1 MLKLMAHEAQD
12 FLNPFYFKKIIC
24 EEEFYRFTNALKNY
38 RTNLQSNANQNEDSL
53 VANALKP
60 FFEALWFQA
69 EAKHKQKG
77 NSEID
82 LALKKDSAVSVII
95 EAKKPESKEIPS
107 AENPNAKALHEAI
120 LYYFREREM
129 GNLGIKSIV
138 LTDFYRFFIIKSRAF
153 ESVFYENPAFKKLYA
168 NFTAPNSLFKG
179 NTDEFYNE
187 SKRILDLSEI
197 ELNYFCIDLA
207 RIFNENDFSFP
218 SIKPIFKVLN
228 REFLLDEFSPNDANV
243 LNERFYRELLYIM
256 GLDEFKEGKN
266 ILIKPSKESKI
277 EQNTLYKCI
286 LDKLPSENRNF
297 DFAMQFVILWLNRI
311 LFLKL
316 VEANLVRFNADKNLK
331 FLHLSKV
338 IDFKTLSNLFFE
350 ILAKM
355 PDERKDSPLSFLP
368 YLNSSLFERHKCE
381 ETLDISALDDN
392 AKLAYFNETQLKDKF
407 AKKKQGDVGLLAY
420 IFEFLDAFDFGSDEG
435 SGELATQKELIS
447 SSVLGLVFE
456 KLNGYKEGSFFT
468 PSFITGYMCKESL
481 EKVVVQK
488 FGDLGLNAPNLAV
501 LKSQILININAD
513 FGFRDKA
520 LKILK
525 SIKIC
530 DPAVGSG
537 HFLVSALCE
546 MVRIYRE
553 LGLVEDTLN
562 ACEIAVHNDEVHI
575 SKDSKVFT
583 YQKPRANN
591 ENHKIQKSLFN
602 LKKSI
607 IENNLFGVDINPNS
621 VEICKLR
628 LWIEL
633 LKNSYYLV
641 DLDDGFNAN
650 LSDKIHQMQTLPN
663 IDINIKCGNSL
674 ISYFDLRHSLAE
686 YPNIAVKIK
695 EYKNAVADYK
705 EGFFTSKRQIDKTIN
720 ELNESFRNFLFH
732 SKFAKEISAFRKKC
746 SEYSAKYGDY
756 LARDDKNLSPF
767 IAQSFGIFDF
777 DKESAKCD
785 FEKLKRCYDSIFN
798 LQSHKSFEWRF
809 EFPEVLDE
817 NGDFMGFDLVIGNP
831 PYIKEADNKR
841 LFEKTKD
848 LRTYQGKMD
857 IWYHFVGKGLDLV
870 KNKHIVTFIATNNWT
885 TNTGAQNL
893 RNVILR
899 ESQILNLVDFG
910 AYMCFDSASIQTM
923 IMEFQKCDSIP
934 KSYAITYA
942 KIETK
947 KPTDSHRDAVLA
959 RQIFEDNIYLTP
971 IITPKNLID
980 KTLNFVDTDKDLV
993 LNKILKNGKFRFDDL
1008 EIQIGIGLTDK
1019 VKRRMDLANH
1029 KIGEGIFQLSTQEL
1043 KNLNLSTKEKKL
1055 IKPLYTTKEL
1065 CKFYGNP
1072 KNNEWVIYT
1081 DSSFKNPK
1089 SMDKYPNLKRHL
1101 DKFKSVITSDNKPY
1115 GLHRAKQERFFNQTP
1130 SIVSLRKC
1138 PNEPIF
1144 TYVDFDCYVTS
1155 TFFIIQTNRIDMK
1168 YLTGI
1173 LNSKLIA
1180 FWLRYKGKLQGTHYQ
1195 IDKEPLLKIPIVKP
1209 NAKNRK
1215 IADEIVNLVDKILE
1229 SKSQGKE
1236 TSALE
1241 SQVDDLVYEL
1251 YDLSKIEKALV
1262 ES

>member
-1 MLKLMAHEAQD
+1 MAHEAQD

-24 EEEFYRFTNALKNY
+24 EDEFYSFTNALKNY

-60 FFEALWFQA
+60 FFEALLFQA

-153 ESVFYENPAFKKLYA
+153 ESVFYENPAFKKLYE

-179 NTDEFYNE
+179 NTDEFYRE

-207 RIFNENDFSFP
+207 RIFDENDFSFP

-674 ISYFDLRHSLAE
+674 ISRFKLDDSLPTTQNIKNQISEYKKLVFD
-686 YPNIAVKIK
+686 
-695 EYKNAVADYK
+695 YKNADQNISTTKKSDIVAKIYAIKQTFRLTLKDPK
-705 EGFFTSKRQIDKTIN
+705 TKR
-720 ELNESFRNFLFH
+720 ELENAIKKHTALYGLFMLDDESLLDGLDSGISNTF
-732 SKFAKEISAFRKKC
+732 ISA
-746 SEYSAKYGDY
+746 
-756 LARDDKNLSPF
+756 NLSE
-767 IAQSFGIFDF
+767 AEQKDAVTSFANIKFLRH
-777 DKESAKCD
+777 
-785 FEKLKRCYDSIFN
+785 KLDSN
-798 LQSHKSFEWRF
+798 GNGYKNAFEWRF

-817 NGDFMGFDLVIGNP
+817 NGDFMGFDLMIGNP
-831 PYIKEADNKR
+831 PYVLILKER
-841 LFEKTKD
+841 LEYGRYKNTYKTANSSKINLYNLFFEKGLTLIGKD
-848 LRTYQGKMD
+848 SFLSFVTPNTYLSSSHTQILRDMLLNETCIYDIVEYTEKQRVFKKAAQAVATIVLTNKKLPNHKVKLTTSKQGKQICLQNDLKKRNLLLYISPLIEKIEQQKARLKDYFD
-857 IWYHFVGKGLDLV
+857 IFQGEVNLTTKKQFYSTKKGKNRLPMWRGDNVGKYYPQSQPKEWCDIKASNTHNTIRRIVIQQISNQGQPFRTKAFISD
-870 KNKHIVTFIATNNWT
+870 KNFICGNSTN
-885 TNTGAQNL
+885 
-893 RNVILR
+893 
-899 ESQILNLVDFG
+899 
-910 AYMCFDSASIQTM
+910 
-923 IMEFQKCDSIP
+923 
-934 KSYAITYA
+934 
-942 KIETK
+942 
-947 KPTDSHRDAVLA
+947 
-959 RQIFEDNIYLTP
+959 YL
-971 IITPKNLID
+971 I
-980 KTLNFVDTDKDLV
+980 
-993 LNKILKNGKFRFDDL
+993 
-1008 EIQIGIGLTDK
+1008 
-1019 VKRRMDLANH
+1019 A
-1029 KIGEGIFQLSTQEL
+1029 
-1043 KNLNLSTKEKKL
+1043 
-1055 IKPLYTTKEL
+1055 
-1065 CKFYGNP
+1065 
-1072 KNNEWVIYT
+1072 KNNE
-1081 DSSFKNPK
+1081 
-1089 SMDKYPNLKRHL
+1089 NLYFYL
-1101 DKFKSVITSDNKPY
+1101 
-1115 GLHRAKQERFFNQTP
+1115 GL
-1130 SIVSLRKC
+1130 I
-1138 PNEPIF
+1138 
-1144 TYVDFDCYVTS
+1144 
-1155 TFFIIQTNRIDMK
+1155 
-1168 YLTGI
+1168 
-1173 LNSKLIA
+1173 NSKA
-1180 FWLRYKGKLQGTHYQ
+1180 FNFYFNYFSFTNHITVGELERVP
-1195 IDKEPLLKIPIVKP
+1195 IPKITT
-1209 NAKNRK
+1209 KNKK
-1215 IADEIVNLVDKILE
+1215 IADKIINLVDKILE
-1229 SKSQGKE
+1229 SKAQGKE
-1236 TSALE
+1236 TTPLE
-1241 SQVDDLVYEL
+1241 SQIDDLVYKL
-1251 YDLSKIEKALV
+1251 YDLSKIEKAFV

>member
-24 EEEFYRFTNALKNY
+24 EEEFYRFTNALKDY

-53 VANALKP
+53 VANALNPLLQSLGFTTAIKRK
-60 FFEALWFQA
+60 LRG
-69 EAKHKQKG
+69 K
-77 NSEID
+77 SEID
-82 LALKKDSAVSVII
+82 LVLTKDGAVSVII
-95 EAKKPESKEIPS
+95 EAKKPDSKEMPS

-153 ESVFYENPAFKKLYA
+153 ESVFYENPAFKKLYE

-179 NTDEFYNE
+179 NTDEFYRE

-207 RIFNENDFSFP
+207 RIFDENDFSFP
-218 SIKPIFKVLN
+218 SIKPIFKALN

-266 ILIKPSKESKI
+266 ILIKPSKESKDG
-277 EQNTLYKCI
+277 QNTFYHLIDSHLTQIDSTKSDI
-286 LDKLPSENRNF
+286 DTI
-297 DFAMQFVILWLNRI
+297 MQYIILWLNRI

-316 VEANLVRFNADKNLK
+316 IEANLVRFNADKNLK

-407 AKKKQGDVGLLAY
+407 AKKKQGDMGLLAY

-641 DLDDGFNAN
+641 DSDDGFNAN

-674 ISYFDLRHSLAE
+674 ISRFKLDDSFPTTQNIKNQISDYKRLVFD
-686 YPNIAVKIK
+686 
-695 EYKNAVADYK
+695 YKNADQNISTTKKSDIVAKIYAIKQTFRLTLKDPK
-705 EGFFTSKRQIDKTIN
+705 TKR
-720 ELNESFRNFLFH
+720 ELENAIKKHTALYGLFMLDDESLLDGLDSGISNTF
-732 SKFAKEISAFRKKC
+732 ISA
-746 SEYSAKYGDY
+746 
-756 LARDDKNLSPF
+756 NLSE
-767 IAQSFGIFDF
+767 AEQKDAVTSFANIKFLRH
-777 DKESAKCD
+777 
-785 FEKLKRCYDSIFN
+785 KLDSN
-798 LQSHKSFEWRF
+798 GNGYKNAFEWRF

-817 NGDFMGFDLVIGNP
+817 NGDFIGFDLVIGNP
-831 PYIKEADNKR
+831 PYVLILKER
-841 LFEKTKD
+841 LEYGRYKNTYKTANSSKVNLYNLFFEKGLTLIGKD
-848 LRTYQGKMD
+848 SFLSFVTPNTYLSSSHTQILRDILLNETCIYDIVEYTEKQRVFKKAAQAVATIVLTNKKLPNHKVKLTTSKQGKQICLQDDLKKRNLLLYISPLIEKIEQQKARLKDYFD
-857 IWYHFVGKGLDLV
+857 IFQGEVNLTTKKQFYSTKKGKNRLPMWRGDNVGKYYPQSQPKEYCDIKASNTHNAIRRIVIQQISNQGQPFRTKAFISD
-870 KNKHIVTFIATNNWT
+870 KNFICGNSTN
-885 TNTGAQNL
+885 
-893 RNVILR
+893 
-899 ESQILNLVDFG
+899 
-910 AYMCFDSASIQTM
+910 
-923 IMEFQKCDSIP
+923 
-934 KSYAITYA
+934 
-942 KIETK
+942 
-947 KPTDSHRDAVLA
+947 
-959 RQIFEDNIYLTP
+959 YL
-971 IITPKNLID
+971 I
-980 KTLNFVDTDKDLV
+980 
-993 LNKILKNGKFRFDDL
+993 
-1008 EIQIGIGLTDK
+1008 
-1019 VKRRMDLANH
+1019 A
-1029 KIGEGIFQLSTQEL
+1029 
-1043 KNLNLSTKEKKL
+1043 
-1055 IKPLYTTKEL
+1055 
-1065 CKFYGNP
+1065 
-1072 KNNEWVIYT
+1072 KNNE
-1081 DSSFKNPK
+1081 
-1089 SMDKYPNLKRHL
+1089 NLYFYL
-1101 DKFKSVITSDNKPY
+1101 
-1115 GLHRAKQERFFNQTP
+1115 GL
-1130 SIVSLRKC
+1130 I
-1138 PNEPIF
+1138 
-1144 TYVDFDCYVTS
+1144 
-1155 TFFIIQTNRIDMK
+1155 
-1168 YLTGI
+1168 
-1173 LNSKLIA
+1173 NSKA
-1180 FWLRYKGKLQGTHYQ
+1180 FNFYFNYFSFTNHITVGELERVP
-1195 IDKEPLLKIPIVKP
+1195 IPKIT
-1209 NAKNRK
+1209 AKNQK
-1215 IADEIVNLVDKILE
+1215 IADKIVNLVEKILE
-1229 SKSQGKE
+1229 SKSQGKDS
-1236 TSALE
+1236 TAIE
-1241 SQVDDLVYEL
+1241 SQIDDLVYEL

>member
-24 EEEFYRFTNALKNY
+24 EDEFYSFINALKNY

-179 NTDEFYNE
+179 NTDEFYRE
-187 SKRILDLSEI
+187 SKHILDLSEI

-207 RIFNENDFSFP
+207 RIFDENDFSFP
-218 SIKPIFKVLN
+218 SIKPIFKALN

-537 HFLVSALCE
+537 HFLVSTLCE

-583 YQKPRANN
+583 YQKPSANN

-641 DLDDGFNAN
+641 DSDDGFNAN

-674 ISYFDLRHSLAE
+674 ISRFKLDDSLPTTQNIKNQISEYKKLVFD
-686 YPNIAVKIK
+686 
-695 EYKNAVADYK
+695 YKNADQNISTTKKSDIVAKIHAIKQTFRLTLKDPK
-705 EGFFTSKRQIDKTIN
+705 TKR
-720 ELNESFRNFLFH
+720 ELENAIKKHTALYGLFMLDDESLLDGLDSGISNTF
-732 SKFAKEISAFRKKC
+732 ISA
-746 SEYSAKYGDY
+746 
-756 LARDDKNLSPF
+756 NLSE
-767 IAQSFGIFDF
+767 AEQKDAVTSFANIKFLRH
-777 DKESAKCD
+777 
-785 FEKLKRCYDSIFN
+785 KLDSN
-798 LQSHKSFEWRF
+798 GNGYKNAFEWRF

-817 NGDFMGFDLVIGNP
+817 NGDFIGFDLVIGNP
-831 PYIKEADNKR
+831 PYVLILKER
-841 LFEKTKD
+841 LEYGRYKNTYKTANSSKINLYNLFFEKGLTLIGKD
-848 LRTYQGKMD
+848 SFLSFVTPNTYLSSSHTQILRDMLLNETCIYDIVEYTEKQRVFKKAAQAVATIVLTNKKLPNHKVKLTTSKQGKQICLQDDLKKRNLLLYISPLIEKIEQQKARLKDYFD
-857 IWYHFVGKGLDLV
+857 IFQGEVNLTTKKQFYSTKKGKNRLPMWRGDNVGKYYPQSQPKEWCDIKASNTHNAIRRIVIQQISNQGQPFRTKAFISD
-870 KNKHIVTFIATNNWT
+870 KNFICGNSTN
-885 TNTGAQNL
+885 
-893 RNVILR
+893 
-899 ESQILNLVDFG
+899 
-910 AYMCFDSASIQTM
+910 
-923 IMEFQKCDSIP
+923 
-934 KSYAITYA
+934 
-942 KIETK
+942 
-947 KPTDSHRDAVLA
+947 
-959 RQIFEDNIYLTP
+959 YL
-971 IITPKNLID
+971 I
-980 KTLNFVDTDKDLV
+980 
-993 LNKILKNGKFRFDDL
+993 
-1008 EIQIGIGLTDK
+1008 
-1019 VKRRMDLANH
+1019 A
-1029 KIGEGIFQLSTQEL
+1029 
-1043 KNLNLSTKEKKL
+1043 
-1055 IKPLYTTKEL
+1055 
-1065 CKFYGNP
+1065 
-1072 KNNEWVIYT
+1072 KNNE
-1081 DSSFKNPK
+1081 
-1089 SMDKYPNLKRHL
+1089 NLYFYL
-1101 DKFKSVITSDNKPY
+1101 
-1115 GLHRAKQERFFNQTP
+1115 GL
-1130 SIVSLRKC
+1130 I
-1138 PNEPIF
+1138 
-1144 TYVDFDCYVTS
+1144 
-1155 TFFIIQTNRIDMK
+1155 
-1168 YLTGI
+1168 
-1173 LNSKLIA
+1173 NSKA
-1180 FWLRYKGKLQGTHYQ
+1180 FNFYFNYFSFTNHITVGELERVP
-1195 IDKEPLLKIPIVKP
+1195 IPKITT
-1209 NAKNRK
+1209 KNKK
-1215 IADEIVNLVDKILE
+1215 IADKIINLVDKILE
-1229 SKSQGKE
+1229 SKSQGKD

>member
-1 MLKLMAHEAQD
+1 MAHEAQD

-24 EEEFYRFTNALKNY
+24 EEEFYRFTNALKDY

-53 VANALKP
+53 VANALNPLLQSLGFTTAIKRK
-60 FFEALWFQA
+60 LRG
-69 EAKHKQKG
+69 K
-77 NSEID
+77 SEID
-82 LALKKDSAVSVII
+82 LVLTKDGAVSVII
-95 EAKKPESKEIPS
+95 EAKKPDSKEMPS

-153 ESVFYENPAFKKLYA
+153 ESVFYENPAFKKLYE

-179 NTDEFYNE
+179 NTDEFYRE

-207 RIFNENDFSFP
+207 RIFDENDFSFP
-218 SIKPIFKVLN
+218 SIKPIFKALN

-266 ILIKPSKESKI
+266 ILIKPSKESKDG
-277 EQNTLYKCI
+277 QNTFYHLIDSHLTQIDSTKSDI
-286 LDKLPSENRNF
+286 DTI
-297 DFAMQFVILWLNRI
+297 MQYIILWLNRI

-316 VEANLVRFNADKNLK
+316 IEANLVRFNADKNLK

-537 HFLVSALCE
+537 HFLVSALNA
-546 MVRIYRE
+546 MIGIYDA
-553 LGLVEDTLN
+553 LGLIENIDSGNVAIIGD
-562 ACEIAVHNDEVHI
+562 EIIVREKNGLI
-575 SKDSKVFT
+575 FT

-674 ISYFDLRHSLAE
+674 ISRFKLDDSLPTTQNIKNQISEYKKLVFD
-686 YPNIAVKIK
+686 
-695 EYKNAVADYK
+695 YKNADSVILKPNKKDIEKKIDNLKATFRLTLKDSKTKK
-705 EGFFTSKRQIDKTIN
+705 ELEKAIKTHTA
-720 ELNESFRNFLFH
+720 LYGLFMLDDESLLDGLDSGISNTF
-732 SKFAKEISAFRKKC
+732 ISA
-746 SEYSAKYGDY
+746 
-756 LARDDKNLSPF
+756 NLSE
-767 IAQSFGIFDF
+767 AEQKDAVTSFANIKFLRH
-777 DKESAKCD
+777 
-785 FEKLKRCYDSIFN
+785 KLDSN
-798 LQSHKSFEWRF
+798 GNGYKNAFEWRF

-831 PYIKEADNKR
+831 PYVLILKER
-841 LFEKTKD
+841 LEYGRYKNTYKTANSSKINLYNLFFEKGLTLIGKD
-848 LRTYQGKMD
+848 SFLSFVTPNTYLSSSHTQILRDILLNETCIYDIVEYTEKQRVFKKAAQAVATIVLTNKKLPNHKVKLTTSKQGKQICLQNDLKKRNLLLYISPLIEKIEQQKARLKDYFD
-857 IWYHFVGKGLDLV
+857 IFQGEVNLTTKKQFYSTKKGKNRLPMWRGDNVGKYYPQSQPKEWCD
-870 KNKHIVTFIATNNWT
+870 KKATS
-885 TNTGAQNL
+885 
-893 RNVILR
+893 R
-899 ESQILNLVDFG
+899 VDFG
-910 AYMCFDSASIQTM
+910 KERI
-923 IMEFQKCDSIP
+923 IMQEVSNQGLDFR
-934 KSYAITYA
+934 
-942 KIETK
+942 TK
-947 KPTDSHRDAVLA
+947 AFISKKGFICGHTT
-959 RQIFEDNIYLTP
+959 NYL
-971 IITPKNLID
+971 
-980 KTLNFVDTDKDLV
+980 V
-993 LNKILKNGKFRFDDL
+993 
-1008 EIQIGIGLTDK
+1008 
-1019 VKRRMDLANH
+1019 
-1029 KIGEGIFQLSTQEL
+1029 
-1043 KNLNLSTKEKKL
+1043 
-1055 IKPLYTTKEL
+1055 
-1065 CKFYGNP
+1065 P
-1072 KNNEWVIYT
+1072 KNN
-1081 DSSFKNPK
+1081 KNI
-1089 SMDKYPNLKRHL
+1089 LL
-1101 DKFKSVITSDNKPY
+1101 FL
-1115 GLHRAKQERFFNQTP
+1115 G
-1130 SIVSLRKC
+1130 IV
-1138 PNEPIF
+1138 
-1144 TYVDFDCYVTS
+1144 
-1155 TFFIIQTNRIDMK
+1155 
-1168 YLTGI
+1168 
-1173 LNSKLIA
+1173 NSKVFNFYINYFSFTNHITVSGLEEVPI
-1180 FWLRYKGKLQGTHYQ
+1180 
-1195 IDKEPLLKIPIVKP
+1195 PKITT
-1209 NAKNRK
+1209 KNKK
-1215 IADEIVNLVDKILE
+1215 IADKIINLVDKILE
-1229 SKSQGKE
+1229 SKAQGKD

-1241 SQVDDLVYEL
+1241 FQVDDLVYEL

>member
-24 EEEFYRFTNALKNY
+24 EDEFYSFINALKNY

-179 NTDEFYNE
+179 NTDEFYRE
-187 SKRILDLSEI
+187 SKHILDLSEI

-207 RIFNENDFSFP
+207 RIFDENDFSFP
-218 SIKPIFKVLN
+218 SIKPIFKALN

-537 HFLVSALCE
+537 HFLVSTLCE

-583 YQKPRANN
+583 YQKPSANN

-641 DLDDGFNAN
+641 DSDDGFNAN

-674 ISYFDLRHSLAE
+674 ISRFKLDDSLPTTQNIKNQISEYKKLVFD
-686 YPNIAVKIK
+686 
-695 EYKNAVADYK
+695 YKNADQNISTTKKSDIVAKIYAIKQTFRLTLKDPK
-705 EGFFTSKRQIDKTIN
+705 TKR
-720 ELNESFRNFLFH
+720 ELENAIKKHTALYGLFMLDDESLLDGLDSGISNTF
-732 SKFAKEISAFRKKC
+732 ISA
-746 SEYSAKYGDY
+746 
-756 LARDDKNLSPF
+756 NLSE
-767 IAQSFGIFDF
+767 AEQKDAVTSFANIKFLRH
-777 DKESAKCD
+777 
-785 FEKLKRCYDSIFN
+785 KLDSN
-798 LQSHKSFEWRF
+798 GNGYKNAFEWRF

-817 NGDFMGFDLVIGNP
+817 NGDFIGFDLVIGNP
-831 PYIKEADNKR
+831 PYVLILKER
-841 LFEKTKD
+841 LEYGRYKNTYKTANSSKINLYNLFFEKGLTLIGKD
-848 LRTYQGKMD
+848 SFLSFVTPNTYLSSSHTQILRDMLLNETCIYDIVEYTEKQRVFKKAAQAVATIVLTNKKLPNHKVKLTTSKQGKQICLQDDLKKRNLLLYISPLIEKIEQQKARLKDYFD
-857 IWYHFVGKGLDLV
+857 IFQGEVNLTTKKQFYSTKKGKNRLPMWRGDNVGKYYPQSQPKEWCDIKASNTHNAIRRIVIQQISNQGQPFRTKAFISD
-870 KNKHIVTFIATNNWT
+870 KNFICGNSTN
-885 TNTGAQNL
+885 
-893 RNVILR
+893 
-899 ESQILNLVDFG
+899 
-910 AYMCFDSASIQTM
+910 
-923 IMEFQKCDSIP
+923 
-934 KSYAITYA
+934 
-942 KIETK
+942 
-947 KPTDSHRDAVLA
+947 
-959 RQIFEDNIYLTP
+959 YL
-971 IITPKNLID
+971 I
-980 KTLNFVDTDKDLV
+980 
-993 LNKILKNGKFRFDDL
+993 
-1008 EIQIGIGLTDK
+1008 
-1019 VKRRMDLANH
+1019 A
-1029 KIGEGIFQLSTQEL
+1029 
-1043 KNLNLSTKEKKL
+1043 
-1055 IKPLYTTKEL
+1055 
-1065 CKFYGNP
+1065 
-1072 KNNEWVIYT
+1072 KNNE
-1081 DSSFKNPK
+1081 
-1089 SMDKYPNLKRHL
+1089 NLYFYL
-1101 DKFKSVITSDNKPY
+1101 
-1115 GLHRAKQERFFNQTP
+1115 GL
-1130 SIVSLRKC
+1130 I
-1138 PNEPIF
+1138 
-1144 TYVDFDCYVTS
+1144 
-1155 TFFIIQTNRIDMK
+1155 
-1168 YLTGI
+1168 
-1173 LNSKLIA
+1173 NSKA
-1180 FWLRYKGKLQGTHYQ
+1180 FNFYFNYFSFTNHITVGELERVP
-1195 IDKEPLLKIPIVKP
+1195 IPKITT
-1209 NAKNRK
+1209 KNKK
-1215 IADEIVNLVDKILE
+1215 IADKIINLVDKILE
-1229 SKSQGKE
+1229 SKSQGKD

>member
-24 EEEFYRFTNALKNY
+24 EEEFYRFTNALKDY

-60 FFEALWFQA
+60 FFEALLFQA

-153 ESVFYENPAFKKLYA
+153 ESVFYENPAFKKLYE

-218 SIKPIFKVLN
+218 SIKPIFKALN

-355 PDERKDSPLSFLP
+355 PNERKDSPLSFLP

-392 AKLAYFNETQLKDKF
+392 AKLAYFNETQLKDKL

-525 SIKIC
+525 SVKIC

-537 HFLVSALCE
+537 HFLVSVLNA
-546 MVRIYRE
+546 MIGIYDA
-553 LGLVEDTLN
+553 LGLIENIASGNVAIIGD
-562 ACEIAVHNDEVHI
+562 EIIVREKNGLI
-575 SKDSKVFT
+575 FT

-674 ISYFDLRHSLAE
+674 ISRFKLDDSLPTTQNIKNQISEYKKLVFD
-686 YPNIAVKIK
+686 
-695 EYKNAVADYK
+695 YKNADSVILKPNKKDIEKKIDNLKATFRLTLKDSKAKKELENAIKKHTALYGLVAL
-705 EGFFTSKRQIDKTIN
+705 EGESLFMGLDCGISDNFIGSNLSESEKREAFASAANI
-720 ELNESFRNFLFH
+720 NFLRH
-732 SKFAKEISAFRKKC
+732 KLDSNGNG
-746 SEYSAKYGDY
+746 Y
-756 LARDDKNLSPF
+756 KN
-767 IAQSFGIFDF
+767 A
-777 DKESAKCD
+777 
-785 FEKLKRCYDSIFN
+785 
-798 LQSHKSFEWRF
+798 FEWRF

-817 NGDFMGFDLVIGNP
+817 NGDFIGFDLVIGNP
-831 PYIKEADNKR
+831 PYGVDLSTEDRQKYKSIYNLISTNTAQLFILFADKIASQNGINTFIVPKSLAYVAQWKPLRDFLQPNLFLLTDCGKAWSYVLLEMVIYAVHKNHKYESYTNTFLPPLNQPIKER
-841 LFEKTKD
+841 D
-848 LRTYQGKMD
+848 LG
-857 IWYHFVGKGLDLV
+857 
-870 KNKHIVTFIATNNWT
+870 IVI
-885 TNTGAQNL
+885 
-893 RNVILR
+893 
-899 ESQILNLVDFG
+899 D
-910 AYMCFDSASIQTM
+910 
-923 IMEFQKCDSIP
+923 
-934 KSYAITYA
+934 
-942 KIETK
+942 
-947 KPTDSHRDAVLA
+947 
-959 RQIFEDNIYLTP
+959 
-971 IITPKNLID
+971 KNLISLFGLFVNG
-980 KTLNFVDTDKDLV
+980 LNQKEIDLGV
-993 LNKILKNGKFRFDDL
+993 KIHNAGEMMGKYCKNSRGVTFQKHLIERGKYGFIGGK
-1008 EIQIGIGLTDK
+1008 EI
-1019 VKRRMDLANH
+1019 
-1029 KIGEGIFQLSTQEL
+1029 
-1043 KNLNLSTKEKKL
+1043 
-1055 IKPLYTTKEL
+1055 
-1065 CKFYGNP
+1065 
-1072 KNNEWVIYT
+1072 
-1081 DSSFKNPK
+1081 
-1089 SMDKYPNLKRHL
+1089 DKYHIKQYKGFL
-1101 DKFKSVITSDNKPY
+1101 KSVKNIPNNAIIKENA
-1115 GLHRAKQERFFNQTP
+1115 LLAQN
-1130 SIVSLRKC
+1130 IVT
-1138 PNEPIF
+1138 E
-1144 TYVDFDCYVTS
+1144 
-1155 TFFIIQTNRIDMK
+1155 NRIIAMLPQK
-1168 YLTGI
+1168 QKAYLLDTINQLVFTGLDSRFAWAL
-1173 LNSKLIA
+1173 LNSKLMNFYIA
-1180 FWLRYKGKLQGTHYQ
+1180 RFIFSKAKMTMHF
-1195 IDKEPLLKIPIVKP
+1195 DSPATDKIPLPKL
-1209 NAKNRK
+1209 NAKSQK
-1215 IADEIVNLVDKILE
+1215 ITNEIINLVDKILE
-1229 SKSQGKE
+1229 SKAKDSQNS
-1236 TSALE
+1236 TTLLE
-1241 SQVDDLVYEL
+1241 SQIDDLIYQL
-1251 YDLSKIEKALV
+1251 YALDSHEIKIV
-1262 ES
+1262 QST

>member
-1 MLKLMAHEAQD
+1 MAHEAQD

-24 EEEFYRFTNALKNY
+24 EDEFYSFIDALKNY
-38 RTNLQSNANQNEDSL
+38 RANLQSNANQNEDSL

-95 EAKKPESKEIPS
+95 EAKKPKSKEIPS

-138 LTDFYRFFIIKSRAF
+138 ITDFYRFFIIKSRAF
-153 ESVFYENPAFKKLYA
+153 ESVFYENPAFKKLYE

-207 RIFNENDFSFP
+207 RIFDENDFSFP

-537 HFLVSALCE
+537 HFLVSALNA
-546 MVRIYRE
+546 MIGIYDA
-553 LGLVEDTLN
+553 LGLIENIVSGNVAIIGD
-562 ACEIAVHNDEVHI
+562 EIIVREKNGLI
-575 SKDSKVFT
+575 FT

-641 DLDDGFNAN
+641 DSDDGFNAN

-674 ISYFDLRHSLAE
+674 ISRFKIDNSFPTTQNIKNQISEYKKLVFD
-686 YPNIAVKIK
+686 
-695 EYKNAVADYK
+695 YKNADQNISTTKKSDIVAKIYAIKQTFRLTLKDPK
-705 EGFFTSKRQIDKTIN
+705 TKR
-720 ELNESFRNFLFH
+720 ELENAIKKHTALYGLFMLDDESLLDGLDSGISNTF
-732 SKFAKEISAFRKKC
+732 ISA
-746 SEYSAKYGDY
+746 
-756 LARDDKNLSPF
+756 NLSE
-767 IAQSFGIFDF
+767 AEQKDAVTSFANIKFLRH
-777 DKESAKCD
+777 
-785 FEKLKRCYDSIFN
+785 KLDSN
-798 LQSHKSFEWRF
+798 GNGYGNAFEWRF

-831 PYIKEADNKR
+831 PYVLILKER
-841 LFEKTKD
+841 LEYGRYKNTYKTANSSKINLYNLFFEKGLTLIGKD
-848 LRTYQGKMD
+848 SFLSFVTPNTYLSSSHTQILRDILLNETCIYDIVEYTEKQRVFKKAAQAVATIVLTNKKLPNHKVKLTTSKQGKQICLQDDLKKRNLLLYISPLIEKIEQQKARLKDYFD
-857 IWYHFVGKGLDLV
+857 IFQGEVNLTTKKQFYSTKKGKNRLPMWRGDNVGKYYPQSQPKEYCDIKASNTHNAIRRIVIQQISNQGQPFRTKAFISD
-870 KNKHIVTFIATNNWT
+870 KNFICGNSTN
-885 TNTGAQNL
+885 
-893 RNVILR
+893 
-899 ESQILNLVDFG
+899 
-910 AYMCFDSASIQTM
+910 
-923 IMEFQKCDSIP
+923 
-934 KSYAITYA
+934 
-942 KIETK
+942 
-947 KPTDSHRDAVLA
+947 
-959 RQIFEDNIYLTP
+959 YL
-971 IITPKNLID
+971 I
-980 KTLNFVDTDKDLV
+980 
-993 LNKILKNGKFRFDDL
+993 
-1008 EIQIGIGLTDK
+1008 
-1019 VKRRMDLANH
+1019 A
-1029 KIGEGIFQLSTQEL
+1029 
-1043 KNLNLSTKEKKL
+1043 
-1055 IKPLYTTKEL
+1055 
-1065 CKFYGNP
+1065 
-1072 KNNEWVIYT
+1072 KNNE
-1081 DSSFKNPK
+1081 
-1089 SMDKYPNLKRHL
+1089 NLYFYL
-1101 DKFKSVITSDNKPY
+1101 
-1115 GLHRAKQERFFNQTP
+1115 GL
-1130 SIVSLRKC
+1130 I
-1138 PNEPIF
+1138 
-1144 TYVDFDCYVTS
+1144 
-1155 TFFIIQTNRIDMK
+1155 
-1168 YLTGI
+1168 
-1173 LNSKLIA
+1173 NSKA
-1180 FWLRYKGKLQGTHYQ
+1180 FNFYFNYFSFTNHITVGELERVP
-1195 IDKEPLLKIPIVKP
+1195 IPKIT
-1209 NAKNRK
+1209 AKNKK
-1215 IADEIVNLVDKILE
+1215 IADKIINLVDKILE
-1229 SKSQGKE
+1229 SKSQGKD

-1251 YDLSKIEKALV
+1251 YDLSKIEKAFV

>member
-1 MLKLMAHEAQD
+1 MLNLIAHKAQD
-12 FLNPFYFKKIIC
+12 FLNPFYFKKIIG
-24 EEEFYRFTNALKNY
+24 EEEFYNFIDALKNY
-38 RTNLQSNANQNEDSL
+38 RANLQSNANQNEDLL
-53 VANALKP
+53 VANALNPLLQSLGFTTAIKRK
-60 FFEALWFQA
+60 LRG
-69 EAKHKQKG
+69 K
-77 NSEID
+77 SEID
-82 LALKKDSAVSVII
+82 LVLTKDSAVSVII

-153 ESVFYENPAFKKLYA
+153 ESVFYENPAFKKLYE

-207 RIFNENDFSFP
+207 RIFDENDFSFP

-355 PDERKDSPLSFLP
+355 PNERKDLPLSFLP

-525 SIKIC
+525 SVKIC

-537 HFLVSALCE
+537 HFLVSTLCE

-674 ISYFDLRHSLAE
+674 ISRFKLDDSLPTTQNIKNQISEYKKLVFD
-686 YPNIAVKIK
+686 
-695 EYKNAVADYK
+695 YKNADQNISTTKKSDIVAKIYAIKQTFRLTLKDPK
-705 EGFFTSKRQIDKTIN
+705 TKR
-720 ELNESFRNFLFH
+720 ELENAIKKHTALYGLFMLDDESLLDGLDSGISNTF
-732 SKFAKEISAFRKKC
+732 ISA
-746 SEYSAKYGDY
+746 
-756 LARDDKNLSPF
+756 NLSE
-767 IAQSFGIFDF
+767 AEQKDAVTSFANIKFLRH
-777 DKESAKCD
+777 
-785 FEKLKRCYDSIFN
+785 KLDSN
-798 LQSHKSFEWRF
+798 GNGYKNAFEWRF

-831 PYIKEADNKR
+831 PYVLILKER
-841 LFEKTKD
+841 LEYGRYKNTYKTANSSKINLYNLFFEKGLTLIGKD
-848 LRTYQGKMD
+848 LSLLFVTPNTYLSSSHTQ
-857 IWYHFVGKGLDLV
+857 
-870 KNKHIVTFIATNNWT
+870 
-885 TNTGAQNL
+885 
-893 RNVILR
+893 ILR
-899 ESQILNLVDFG
+899 DMLLN
-910 AYMCFDSASIQTM
+910 
-923 IMEFQKCDSIP
+923 
-934 KSYAITYA
+934 
-942 KIETK
+942 ETCIYDIVEYTEKQRVFK
-947 KPTDSHRDAVLA
+947 KAA
-959 RQIFEDNIYLTP
+959 
-971 IITPKNLID
+971 
-980 KTLNFVDTDKDLV
+980 
-993 LNKILKNGKFRFDDL
+993 
-1008 EIQIGIGLTDK
+1008 
-1019 VKRRMDLANH
+1019 
-1029 KIGEGIFQLSTQEL
+1029 
-1043 KNLNLSTKEKKL
+1043 
-1055 IKPLYTTKEL
+1055 
-1065 CKFYGNP
+1065 
-1072 KNNEWVIYT
+1072 
-1081 DSSFKNPK
+1081 
-1089 SMDKYPNLKRHL
+1089 
-1101 DKFKSVITSDNKPY
+1101 
-1115 GLHRAKQERFFNQTP
+1115 
-1130 SIVSLRKC
+1130 
-1138 PNEPIF
+1138 
-1144 TYVDFDCYVTS
+1144 
-1155 TFFIIQTNRIDMK
+1155 
-1168 YLTGI
+1168 
-1173 LNSKLIA
+1173 
-1180 FWLRYKGKLQGTHYQ
+1180 
-1195 IDKEPLLKIPIVKP
+1195 
-1209 NAKNRK
+1209 
-1215 IADEIVNLVDKILE
+1215 
-1229 SKSQGKE
+1229 
-1236 TSALE
+1236 
-1241 SQVDDLVYEL
+1241 
-1251 YDLSKIEKALV
+1251 
-1262 ES
+1262 

>member
-1 MLKLMAHEAQD
+1 MAHEAQD

-24 EEEFYRFTNALKNY
+24 EDEFYSFIDALKNY
-38 RTNLQSNANQNEDSL
+38 RANLQSNANQNEDSL

-95 EAKKPESKEIPS
+95 EAKKPKSKEIPS

-138 LTDFYRFFIIKSRAF
+138 ITDFYRFFIIKSRAF
-153 ESVFYENPAFKKLYA
+153 ESVFYENPAFKKLYE

-207 RIFNENDFSFP
+207 RIFDENDFSFP

-468 PSFITGYMCKESL
+468 PSFITGYMCKQSIRKIVL
-481 EKVVVQK
+481 QK
-488 FGDLGLNAPNLAV
+488 FNENGYKAQNLTALRNEIDINKLNEAN
-501 LKSQILININAD
+501 
-513 FGFRDKA
+513 
-520 LKILK
+520 KIFL
-525 SIKIC
+525 SIHIC

-537 HFLVSALCE
+537 HFLVSALNE
-546 MVRIYRE
+546 LIAIKHE
-553 LGLVEDTLN
+553 LGLLLDCDGKRLRDIDLALE
-562 ACEIAVHNDEVHI
+562 NDELI
-575 SKDSKVFT
+575 IKDSSGKIIDYT
-583 YQKPRANN
+583 IPAHERI
-591 ENHKIQKSLFN
+591 ESHIIQKAIFYT
-602 LKKSI
+602 KREI
-607 IENNLFGVDINPNS
+607 IEHCLFGVDINPSS

-633 LKNSYYLV
+633 LKYSYYE
-641 DLDDGFNAN
+641 NIATRE
-650 LSDKIHQMQTLPN
+650 IQTLPN

-674 ISYFDLRHSLAE
+674 ISRFKLDNSLPTTQNIKNQISEYKKLVFD
-686 YPNIAVKIK
+686 
-695 EYKNAVADYK
+695 YKNADQNISTTKKSDIVAKIYAIKQTFRLTLKDPK
-705 EGFFTSKRQIDKTIN
+705 TKR
-720 ELNESFRNFLFH
+720 ELENAIKKHTALYGLFMLDDESLLDGLDSGISNTF
-732 SKFAKEISAFRKKC
+732 ISA
-746 SEYSAKYGDY
+746 
-756 LARDDKNLSPF
+756 NLSE
-767 IAQSFGIFDF
+767 AEQKDAVTSFANIKFLHH
-777 DKESAKCD
+777 
-785 FEKLKRCYDSIFN
+785 KLDSN
-798 LQSHKSFEWRF
+798 GNGYKNAFEWRF
-809 EFPEVLDE
+809 EFPEVLNE
-817 NGDFMGFDLVIGNP
+817 NGDFIGFDLVIGNP
-831 PYIKEADNKR
+831 PYIS
-841 LFEKTKD
+841 T
-848 LRTYQGKMD
+848 
-857 IWYHFVGKGLDLV
+857 LDLT
-870 KNKHIVTFIATNNWT
+870 KSDRQNK
-885 TNTGAQNL
+885 
-893 RNVILR
+893 
-899 ESQILNLVDFG
+899 D
-910 AYMCFDSASIQTM
+910 
-923 IMEFQKCDSIP
+923 
-934 KSYAITYA
+934 
-942 KIETK
+942 
-947 KPTDSHRDAVLA
+947 
-959 RQIFEDNIYLTP
+959 IY
-971 IITPKNLID
+971 
-980 KTLNFVDTDKDLV
+980 
-993 LNKILKNGKFRFDDL
+993 NK
-1008 EIQIGIGLTDK
+1008 
-1019 VKRRMDLANH
+1019 
-1029 KIGEGIFQLSTQEL
+1029 
-1043 KNLNLSTKEKKL
+1043 
-1055 IKPLYTTKEL
+1055 
-1065 CKFYGNP
+1065 
-1072 KNNEWVIYT
+1072 
-1081 DSSFKNPK
+1081 
-1089 SMDKYPNLKRHL
+1089 KYPNL
-1101 DKFKSVITSDNKPY
+1101 N
-1115 GLHRAKQERFFNQTP
+1115 GLYDIYVLFVLLGLNIRAKNGSFGWIIPNKFLIAEYAKQTFNILLENKLLEKCVDVSNVNTFERASVYPIVILGNNNATFEKFYIESQDDLLANNLKQEHYIDWNRFKTFADFGIKIQSGLAGFQAH
-1130 SIVSLRKC
+1130 SIVKFLTTKKKKGAIPFAVSGSIDRYSIDTNKVTYMRQIYKNPYIA
-1138 PNEPIF
+1138 PNNAVSINKWNFWKNEKIIIAGM
-1144 TYVDFDCYVTS
+1144 TKKLESCYVKTPLA
-1155 TFFIIQTNRIDMK
+1155 IGV
-1168 YLTGI
+1168 GI
-1173 LNSKLIA
+1173 YAIYDFAGLNPLLLLGVLNSK
-1180 FWLRYKGKLQGTHYQ
+1180 FMNYVFVNKFK
-1195 IDKEPLLKIPIVKP
+1195 DKHLAGGYLGINKNNLDTLPIFEP
-1209 NAKNRK
+1209 NAKNQK
-1215 IADEIVNLVDKILE
+1215 IADKIINLVDKILE
-1229 SKSQGKE
+1229 SKAQGKE

-1251 YDLSKIEKALV
+1251 YNLNDSEIKIIEKT
-1262 ES
+1262 

>member
-1 MLKLMAHEAQD
+1 MKISLRQIRFLKAT
-12 FLNPFYFKKIIC
+12 
-24 EEEFYRFTNALKNY
+24 EFYR
-38 RTNLQSNANQNEDSL
+38 
-53 VANALKP
+53 
-60 FFEALWFQA
+60 
-69 EAKHKQKG
+69 
-77 NSEID
+77 
-82 LALKKDSAVSVII
+82 
-95 EAKKPESKEIPS
+95 
-107 AENPNAKALHEAI
+107 
-120 LYYFREREM
+120 
-129 GNLGIKSIV
+129 
-138 LTDFYRFFIIKSRAF
+138 
-153 ESVFYENPAFKKLYA
+153 
-168 NFTAPNSLFKG
+168 
-179 NTDEFYNE
+179 E

-207 RIFNENDFSFP
+207 RIFDENDFSFP
-218 SIKPIFKVLN
+218 SIKPIFKALN

-266 ILIKPSKESKI
+266 ILIKPSKESKDG
-277 EQNTLYKCI
+277 QNTFYHLIDSHLTQIDSTKSDI
-286 LDKLPSENRNF
+286 DTI
-297 DFAMQFVILWLNRI
+297 MQYIILWLNRI

-316 VEANLVRFNADKNLK
+316 IEANLVRFNADKNLK

-537 HFLVSALCE
+537 HFLVSALNA
-546 MVRIYRE
+546 MIGIYDA
-553 LGLVEDTLN
+553 LGLIENIDSGNVAIIGD
-562 ACEIAVHNDEVHI
+562 EIIVREKNGLI
-575 SKDSKVFT
+575 FT

-607 IENNLFGVDINPNS
+607 VENNLFGVDINPNS

-674 ISYFDLRHSLAE
+674 ISRFKLDDSLPTTQNIKNQISEYKKLVFD
-686 YPNIAVKIK
+686 
-695 EYKNAVADYK
+695 YKNADSVILKPNKKDIEKKIDNLKATFRLTLKDSKTKK
-705 EGFFTSKRQIDKTIN
+705 ELEKAIKTHTA
-720 ELNESFRNFLFH
+720 LYGLFMLDDESLLDGLDSGISNTF
-732 SKFAKEISAFRKKC
+732 ISA
-746 SEYSAKYGDY
+746 
-756 LARDDKNLSPF
+756 NLSE
-767 IAQSFGIFDF
+767 AEQKDAVTSFANIKFLRH
-777 DKESAKCD
+777 
-785 FEKLKRCYDSIFN
+785 KLDSN
-798 LQSHKSFEWRF
+798 GNGYKNAFEWRF

-831 PYIKEADNKR
+831 PYGVDLSTEDRQKYKSIYNLISTNTAQLFILFADKIASQN
-841 LFEKTKD
+841 
-848 LRTYQGKMD
+848 G
-857 IWYHFVGKGLDLV
+857 I
-870 KNKHIVTFIATNNWT
+870 NTFIVPKSLAYVAQWKPLRDFLQPNLFLLTDCGKAWSYVLLEMVIYAVHKNHKYESY
-885 TNTGAQNL
+885 TNTFL
-893 RNVILR
+893 PP
-899 ESQILNLVDFG
+899 LNQPTNERDLGIVVD
-910 AYMCFDSASIQTM
+910 
-923 IMEFQKCDSIP
+923 
-934 KSYAITYA
+934 
-942 KIETK
+942 
-947 KPTDSHRDAVLA
+947 
-959 RQIFEDNIYLTP
+959 
-971 IITPKNLID
+971 KNLISLFGLFVNG
-980 KTLNFVDTDKDLV
+980 LNQKEIDLGV
-993 LNKILKNGKFRFDDL
+993 KIR
-1008 EIQIGIGLTDK
+1008 
-1019 VKRRMDLANH
+1019 
-1029 KIGEGIFQLSTQEL
+1029 KIGEMMGKYCKNSRGVTFQKHLIERG
-1043 KNLNLSTKEKKL
+1043 KYGFIGGKE
-1055 IKPLYTTKEL
+1055 I
-1065 CKFYGNP
+1065 
-1072 KNNEWVIYT
+1072 
-1081 DSSFKNPK
+1081 
-1089 SMDKYPNLKRHL
+1089 DKYHIKQYKGFLKSIKNIPNNAIIKENALL
-1101 DKFKSVITSDNKPY
+1101 AQN
-1115 GLHRAKQERFFNQTP
+1115 
-1130 SIVSLRKC
+1130 IVT
-1138 PNEPIF
+1138 E
-1144 TYVDFDCYVTS
+1144 
-1155 TFFIIQTNRIDMK
+1155 NRIIAMLPQK
-1168 YLTGI
+1168 QKAYLLDTI
-1173 LNSKLIA
+1173 NQLVFTELDSRFAWALLNSKLINFYIA
-1180 FWLRYKGKLQGTHYQ
+1180 RFIFSKAKMTMHF
-1195 IDKEPLLKIPIVKP
+1195 DSPATDKIPIPKL
-1209 NAKNRK
+1209 NAKSQK
-1215 IADEIVNLVDKILE
+1215 ITNEIINLVDKILE
-1229 SKSQGKE
+1229 SKAKDSQNS
-1236 TSALE
+1236 TTLLE
-1241 SQVDDLVYEL
+1241 SQIDDLIYQL
-1251 YDLSKIEKALV
+1251 YALDSHEIKIV
-1262 ES
+1262 QST

>member
-1 MLKLMAHEAQD
+1 MAHEAQD

-24 EEEFYRFTNALKNY
+24 EDEFYSFIDALKNY
-38 RTNLQSNANQNEDSL
+38 RANLQSNANQNEDSL

-95 EAKKPESKEIPS
+95 EAKKPKSKEIPS

-138 LTDFYRFFIIKSRAF
+138 ITDFYRFFIIKSRAF
-153 ESVFYENPAFKKLYA
+153 ESVFYENPAFKKLYE

-207 RIFNENDFSFP
+207 RIFDENDFSFP

-641 DLDDGFNAN
+641 DSDDGFNAN

-674 ISYFDLRHSLAE
+674 ISRFKIDNSFPTTQNIKNQISEYKKLVFD
-686 YPNIAVKIK
+686 
-695 EYKNAVADYK
+695 YKNADQNISTTKKSDIVAKIYAIKQTFRLTLKDPK
-705 EGFFTSKRQIDKTIN
+705 TKR
-720 ELNESFRNFLFH
+720 ELENAIKKHTALYGLFMLDDESLLDGLDSGISNTF
-732 SKFAKEISAFRKKC
+732 ISA
-746 SEYSAKYGDY
+746 
-756 LARDDKNLSPF
+756 NLSE
-767 IAQSFGIFDF
+767 AEQKDAVTSFANIKFLRH
-777 DKESAKCD
+777 
-785 FEKLKRCYDSIFN
+785 KLDSN
-798 LQSHKSFEWRF
+798 GNGYGNAFEWRF

-831 PYIKEADNKR
+831 PYVLILKER
-841 LFEKTKD
+841 LEYGRYKNTYKTANSSKINLYNLFFEKGLTLIGKD
-848 LRTYQGKMD
+848 SFLSFVTPNTYLSSSHTQILRDILLNETCIYDIVEYTEKQRVFKKAAQAVATIVLTNKKLPNHKVKLTTSKQGKQICLQDDLKKRNLLLYISPLIEKIEQQKARLKDYFD
-857 IWYHFVGKGLDLV
+857 IFQGEVNLTTKKQFYSTKKGKNRLPMWRGDNVGKYYPQSQPKEYCDIKASNTHNAIRRIVIQQISNQGQPFRTKAFISD
-870 KNKHIVTFIATNNWT
+870 KNFICGNSTN
-885 TNTGAQNL
+885 
-893 RNVILR
+893 
-899 ESQILNLVDFG
+899 
-910 AYMCFDSASIQTM
+910 
-923 IMEFQKCDSIP
+923 
-934 KSYAITYA
+934 
-942 KIETK
+942 
-947 KPTDSHRDAVLA
+947 
-959 RQIFEDNIYLTP
+959 YL
-971 IITPKNLID
+971 I
-980 KTLNFVDTDKDLV
+980 
-993 LNKILKNGKFRFDDL
+993 
-1008 EIQIGIGLTDK
+1008 
-1019 VKRRMDLANH
+1019 A
-1029 KIGEGIFQLSTQEL
+1029 
-1043 KNLNLSTKEKKL
+1043 
-1055 IKPLYTTKEL
+1055 
-1065 CKFYGNP
+1065 
-1072 KNNEWVIYT
+1072 KNNE
-1081 DSSFKNPK
+1081 
-1089 SMDKYPNLKRHL
+1089 NLYFYL
-1101 DKFKSVITSDNKPY
+1101 
-1115 GLHRAKQERFFNQTP
+1115 GL
-1130 SIVSLRKC
+1130 I
-1138 PNEPIF
+1138 
-1144 TYVDFDCYVTS
+1144 
-1155 TFFIIQTNRIDMK
+1155 
-1168 YLTGI
+1168 
-1173 LNSKLIA
+1173 NSKA
-1180 FWLRYKGKLQGTHYQ
+1180 FNFYFNYFSFTNHITVGELERVP
-1195 IDKEPLLKIPIVKP
+1195 IPKIT
-1209 NAKNRK
+1209 AKNKK
-1215 IADEIVNLVDKILE
+1215 IADKIINLVDKILE
-1229 SKSQGKE
+1229 SKSQGKD

-1251 YDLSKIEKALV
+1251 YDLSKIEKAFV